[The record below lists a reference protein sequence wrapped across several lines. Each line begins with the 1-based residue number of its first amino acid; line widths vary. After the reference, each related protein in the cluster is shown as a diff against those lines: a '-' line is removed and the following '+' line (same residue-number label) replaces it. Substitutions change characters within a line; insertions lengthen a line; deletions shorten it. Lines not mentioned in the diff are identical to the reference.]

1 MKNKL
6 GISDDIQLK
15 NLEYKVT
22 NFKHRLI
29 DEYFSF
35 NEDSIF
41 SLNYLEKLHIFLF
54 SDLYDEEDCKIK
66 STVSQ
71 DSKEKVKCE
80 LDKLKTLA
88 YDRNNINQESIS
100 NCIYNI
106 WEEQI
111 FLDGN
116 TRTLRAFLKIY
127 YLGLDITTDYDF
139 DQDIHEDY
147 IIDSLTKIKI
157 KRI

>member
-15 NLEYKVT
+15 KLEYKVT

-54 SDLYDEEDCKIK
+54 SDLYDDED
-66 STVSQ
+66 
-71 DSKEKVKCE
+71 
-80 LDKLKTLA
+80 
-88 YDRNNINQESIS
+88 
-100 NCIYNI
+100 
-106 WEEQI
+106 
-111 FLDGN
+111 
-116 TRTLRAFLKIY
+116 
-127 YLGLDITTDYDF
+127 
-139 DQDIHEDY
+139 
-147 IIDSLTKIKI
+147 
-157 KRI
+157 

>member
-1 MKNKL
+1 M
-6 GISDDIQLK
+6 
-15 NLEYKVT
+15 
-22 NFKHRLI
+22 
-29 DEYFSF
+29 
-35 NEDSIF
+35 
-41 SLNYLEKLHIFLF
+41 
-54 SDLYDEEDCKIK
+54 
-66 STVSQ
+66 
-71 DSKEKVKCE
+71 
-80 LDKLKTLA
+80 KTLA
-88 YDRNNINQESIS
+88 YDRNNIDQESIS

-157 KRI
+157 KHI